1 MDYGIVIEKIHQELK
16 AYWGKGKVADYIP
29 ALAEVEPKRYGIAIE
44 TLDGH
49 SFQVGD
55 ADIRFSIQS
64 ISKVFALAMVTRHL
78 GDRIWKFVGREP
90 SGNPFNSLVQLEYEH
105 GIPRNPFINAGAL
118 VVTDRLMSLYEQP
131 KDAILQFVRSIC
143 GNDDI
148 YYDKHIA
155 RSEREH
161 ADRNM
166 ALGYLMKSFGNMEND
181 VEDVVDVYC
190 HQCAIAMSCKEL
202 TRAFLFL
209 ANHGVNPFNQEKI
222 LTVSQSKRLGA
233 LMLTCGFYDESG
245 DFAFRSVYVQYTSF
259 KRLAGHPN
267 GRCLTLRPPAGLVS
281 AFSRKRKEVY

>member
-166 ALGYLMKSFGNMEND
+166 ALGYLMKSANLYTFTSSSAASISSNMQNGAGFIFSIANSS
-181 VEDVVDVYC
+181 
-190 HQCAIAMSCKEL
+190 AIA
-202 TRAFLFL
+202 
-209 ANHGVNPFNQEKI
+209 VN
-222 LTVSQSKRLGA
+222 
-233 LMLTCGFYDESG
+233 
-245 DFAFRSVYVQYTSF
+245 
-259 KRLAGHPN
+259 
-267 GRCLTLRPPAGLVS
+267 
-281 AFSRKRKEVY
+281 AFSPPDSNIIF

>member
-118 VVTDRLMSLYEQP
+118 VVTDRLMSLYELP
-131 KDAILQFVRSIC
+131 KDALLQFVRSRC
-143 GNDDI
+143 G
-148 YYDKHIA
+148 
-155 RSEREH
+155 
-161 ADRNM
+161 
-166 ALGYLMKSFGNMEND
+166 
-181 VEDVVDVYC
+181 
-190 HQCAIAMSCKEL
+190 
-202 TRAFLFL
+202 
-209 ANHGVNPFNQEKI
+209 
-222 LTVSQSKRLGA
+222 
-233 LMLTCGFYDESG
+233 
-245 DFAFRSVYVQYTSF
+245 
-259 KRLAGHPN
+259 
-267 GRCLTLRPPAGLVS
+267 
-281 AFSRKRKEVY
+281 

>member
-29 ALAEVEPKRYGIAIE
+29 ALAGVEPKRYGIAIE

-118 VVTDRLMSLYEQP
+118 VVTDRLMNSL
-131 KDAILQFVRSIC
+131 KMLFS
-143 GNDDI
+143 NL
-148 YYDKHIA
+148 
-155 RSEREH
+155 SE
-161 ADRNM
+161 
-166 ALGYLMKSFGNMEND
+166 
-181 VEDVVDVYC
+181 
-190 HQCAIAMSCKEL
+190 
-202 TRAFLFL
+202 
-209 ANHGVNPFNQEKI
+209 
-222 LTVSQSKRLGA
+222 
-233 LMLTCGFYDESG
+233 
-245 DFAFRSVYVQYTSF
+245 VYVAMTISTMI
-259 KRLAGHPN
+259 N
-267 GRCLTLRPPAGLVS
+267 TLPARNVNMRTGTWLW
-281 AFSRKRKEVY
+281 AI